1 MAAGEG
7 WVMSGGGQWKD
18 MNVVMHSTSTTPM
31 IESKV
36 WAAARSLAPL
46 ARGREAQ
53 VCEKHRKCA

>member
-18 MNVVMHSTSTTPM
+18 MNVVMHSTSTTPLTECRM
-31 IESKV
+31 

-46 ARGREAQ
+46 ARRREAQ
-53 VCEKHRKCA
+53 VYEKHRKCA